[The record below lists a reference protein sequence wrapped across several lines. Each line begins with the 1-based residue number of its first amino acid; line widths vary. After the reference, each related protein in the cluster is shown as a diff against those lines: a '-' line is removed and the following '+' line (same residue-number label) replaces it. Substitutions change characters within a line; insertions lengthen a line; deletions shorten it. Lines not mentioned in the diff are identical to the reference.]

1 MVTRTIGT
9 QGPEALELV
18 SRVLATHSALLG
30 ERGSVGVTLTVA
42 LPDADSADVLARM
55 MDSTL
60 AQCPRRM
67 AVTFGP
73 AQRSWTNPLEIEPTL
88 PPGTVPVK
96 SLDPASQRFILNTM
110 IAETPLDGPQC
121 QVLLST
127 LFNRMV
133 QEAAK
138 GRAQG

>member
-30 ERGSVGVTLTVA
+30 ARGALGVTLTVA
-42 LPDADSADVLARM
+42 LPDVDSADVLARM

-60 AQCPRRM
+60 AKCPRPLCIS
-67 AVTFGP
+67 FG
-73 AQRSWTNPLEIEPTL
+73 QRTWTKPLVIEPTP

-96 SLDPASQRFILNTM
+96 SLDPATQRFILNTM
-110 IAETPLDGPQC
+110 LAETPLDGPQC

-127 LFNRMV
+127 LFERMV

-138 GRAQG
+138 GRAKG